1 MFPADHTIA
10 KIDSDLA
17 AAMEAERARQENH
30 IELIASENFTSPA
43 VLQAQGSVLTNKYAE
58 GYPGR
63 RYYGGCQFVDQVEEL
78 ARTRAMKLFGVEFA
92 NVQPHSGSQANAA
105 VFHALLKP
113 GDAILGMNIAQ
124 GGHLTHGAAV
134 SASGQLYNAVGY
146 GLRDSDEG
154 LDYDQVADLAKK
166 HKPKLI
172 VCGASAFSR
181 KIDFAKFREIADSA
195 GAYLMADVAHYAGLI
210 AAKIYPS
217 PAEHAHIVTTTT
229 HKTLRGPRGGMI
241 MGIAELEKKINSAVF
256 PAMQGGPLMHVIAG
270 KAVAFKEAM
279 SAEFADYQNRVVA
292 NARAIAAVLA
302 EGGVRIVSG
311 GTDCHMFLAD
321 LRKLGV
327 DGRTAQDALDRAH
340 ITLNKNA
347 IPNDPLP
354 PAVTSGIR
362 VGSPAATTRG
372 FDEGD
377 FRKTGELILRALKS
391 PEDEKTLSA
400 VVEEVKAMCAAKPI
414 YAAAGK
420 GA

>member
-78 ARTRAMKLFGVEFA
+78 ARTRAMKIFGVEFA

-327 DGRTAQDALDRAH
+327 DGKTAQDALDRAH

-372 FDEGD
+372 FDQGD

>member
-78 ARTRAMKLFGVEFA
+78 ARTRAMKIFGVEFA

-113 GDAILGMNIAQ
+113 GDVILGMNIAQ

-146 GLRDSDEG
+146 GLRDSDED

-372 FDEGD
+372 FDESD

>member
-279 SAEFADYQNRVVA
+279 SAEFADYQKRVVA

-327 DGRTAQDALDRAH
+327 DGKTAQDALDRAH

-372 FDEGD
+372 FDESD